1 MKKTSL
7 TGVVVMIGCGVGIA
21 AVMCLTDDLPDCPSF
36 ANANGQSCTLDA
48 GVTYPSVKVTTP
60 SGQQGN
66 T

>member
-1 MKKTSL
+1 
-7 TGVVVMIGCGVGIA
+7 MIGCGVGIA